1 MQNRSIYMSVHVCQS
16 HLIADLVQSD
26 RYLDNPCYRRA
37 SCCPATVVMCS
48 GVFRV
53 PVITVAVLV
62 CVVLAGCRLGAA
74 AECGAEGVL

>member
-1 MQNRSIYMSVHVCQS
+1 
-16 HLIADLVQSD
+16 
-26 RYLDNPCYRRA
+26 
-37 SCCPATVVMCS
+37 MCS
-48 GVFRV
+48 GVLRV